1 MLRLVEKGM
10 RKLIVLSVCVL
21 AVAMS
26 VAAFA
31 FKGDIADA
39 TFPASAPTEETNIVL
54 ENLKFFDTTEA
65 NAKAFAFGYPNA
77 KCVMFEGIVSGSDIL
92 VSELN
97 TSFSTPCEKL
107 EQGEV
112 VPIWCVFSNH

>member
-1 MLRLVEKGM
+1 M
-10 RKLIVLSVCVL
+10 RKLLVLTVCVL
-21 AVAMS
+21 AVAVS

-39 TFPASAPTEETNIVL
+39 TFPAPTQEETHIVL

-65 NAKAFAFGYPNA
+65 NALAFAFGYPNA
-77 KCVMFEGIVSGSDIL
+77 KCVMFKGVVSGSDIL

-97 TSFSTPCEKL
+97 TSFSSQCEKL
-107 EQGEV
+107 SEGEV

>member
-1 MLRLVEKGM
+1 M
-10 RKLIVLSVCVL
+10 RKLVVLTVCVL

-92 VSELN
+92 VSELD
-97 TSFSTPCEKL
+97 TSFSTSFSEKL
-107 EQGEV
+107 SQGEV
-112 VPIWCVFSNH
+112 IPIWCVFSNK

>member
-1 MLRLVEKGM
+1 M
-10 RKLIVLSVCVL
+10 ILSVCVL

-31 FKGDIADA
+31 VKGDIADA
-39 TFPASAPTEETNIVL
+39 EFPAAPTEETNIVL

-77 KCVMFEGIVSGSDIL
+77 KCVMFKGIVSGSDIL
-92 VSELN
+92 VSELD
-97 TSFSTPCEKL
+97 TSFSTSFSEKL

-112 VPIWCVFSNH
+112 VPIWCVFSNN

>member
-1 MLRLVEKGM
+1 M

-21 AVAMS
+21 AVAIS

-31 FKGDIADA
+31 FQGDVADA
-39 TFPASAPTEETNIVL
+39 IFPAPTEETNIVL

-92 VSELN
+92 VSELD
-97 TSFSTPCEKL
+97 TSFSTPCERL
-107 EQGEV
+107 NEGEV
-112 VPIWCVFSNH
+112 VPIWCVFSNN

>member
-1 MLRLVEKGM
+1 M
-10 RKLIVLSVCVL
+10 RKLVVLSVCVL

-39 TFPASAPTEETNIVL
+39 TFPASAPTQEETNIVL

-77 KCVMFEGIVSGSDIL
+77 KCVMFEGIVYGSDIL

-97 TSFSTPCEKL
+97 TSFSSQCEKL

-112 VPIWCVFSNH
+112 VPIWCVFSDK